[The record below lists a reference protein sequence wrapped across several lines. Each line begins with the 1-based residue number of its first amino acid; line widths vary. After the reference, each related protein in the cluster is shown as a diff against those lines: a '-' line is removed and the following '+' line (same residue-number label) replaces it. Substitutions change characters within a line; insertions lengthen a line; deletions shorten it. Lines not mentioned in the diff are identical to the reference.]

1 MRSLRIFNV
10 LIVALLPSRVLVVSV
25 EFTVRVLKVPL
36 VTTRVLMSPNLALIV
51 LVVRVE
57 FVVRLLKNPLTVV
70 TVLVLIVE
78 LLMIELNVPR
88 RPVIVLI

>member
-1 MRSLRIFNV
+1 M
-10 LIVALLPSRVLVVSV
+10 A
-25 EFTVRVLKVPL
+25 
-36 VTTRVLMSPNLALIV
+36 PNLALIV

>member
-1 MRSLRIFNV
+1 M
-10 LIVALLPSRVLVVSV
+10 LVVSV
-25 EFTVRVLKVPL
+25 EWVVRVLKVPF
-36 VTTRVLMSPNLALIV
+36 VTTRVLMAPNLARIV

-57 FVVRLLKNPLTVV
+57 LVVRLLKNPLTVV

-78 LLMIELNVPR
+78 LLMTELNVPR

>member
-1 MRSLRIFNV
+1 MAR
-10 LIVALLPSRVLVVSV
+10 RVLVVRV
-25 EFTVRVLKVPL
+25 EFVVRVLKVPL
-36 VTTRVLMSPNLALIV
+36 VTTRVLMAPNLALIV

-78 LLMIELNVPR
+78 LLMTELNVPR